1 MKMTSNELRGFVTGL
16 VLGDGTIDKGTERR
30 AFRIAT
36 ITEEF
41 AYYIKEAL
49 TDNTKFKVT
58 IMQFSEKVDK
68 NNIKH
73 QEYCR
78 VSTNAQSYFV
88 KIYHQFYDDY
98 RNRRITKKALGWLTD
113 AGLANW
119 YMSDGYI
126 VNVGKTKGKIK
137 DRRVEIALDRYSEAD
152 VDRVISYFEGTY
164 GYSCSK
170 VKRKAG
176 MYRIRISLKDA
187 QHFFLRIAPYVL
199 KVDGMEYKLNMNYD
213 YQPKWMC
220 DEYYELMTSIRSAS
234 HLTE

>member
-36 ITEEF
+36 INEEF
-41 AYYIKEAL
+41 AYYIKEAFN
-49 TDNTKFKVT
+49 DNTKFKIT
-58 IMQFSEKVDK
+58 LMQYSATNKGGV
-68 NNIKH
+68 KH

-78 VSTNAQSYFV
+78 VSTNAQPYFA

-98 RNRRITKKALGWLTD
+98 RNRRITKKALEWLTD

-126 VNVGKTKGKIK
+126 VNVGKTTGKIK
-137 DRRVEIALDRYSEAD
+137 DRRVEIALDRYCETD
-152 VDRVISYFEGTY
+152 VDKVITYFETTY
-164 GYSCSK
+164 GYKCSK
-170 VKRKAG
+170 VKRKSG

-187 QHFFLRIAPYVL
+187 QYFFLRIAPYVL
-199 KVDGMEYKLNMNYD
+199 KVVGMEYKLNMNYD

-220 DEYYELMTSIRSAS
+220 DEYYELMMSINSAS
-234 HLTE
+234 RLTE